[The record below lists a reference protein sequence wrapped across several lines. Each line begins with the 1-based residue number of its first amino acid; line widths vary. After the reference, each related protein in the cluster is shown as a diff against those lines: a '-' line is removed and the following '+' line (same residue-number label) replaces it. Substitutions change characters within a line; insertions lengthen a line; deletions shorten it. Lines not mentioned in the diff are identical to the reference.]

1 MGPLGLPF
9 SWLQPRLGF
18 PHTSRVD
25 EGGGPEGME
34 TSACL
39 VSFPSRCTLLFD
51 PGVGTPPEARGLGG
65 GELDS
70 KISVRDCVSGTVC
83 PGVRRPVGAHGVL
96 VGGGRGVGGLVG
108 GLGGGGTRTWPEAWR
123 VAKRIV

>member
-1 MGPLGLPF
+1 
-9 SWLQPRLGF
+9 
-18 PHTSRVD
+18 
-25 EGGGPEGME
+25 ME

-108 GLGGGGTRTWPEAWR
+108 GLVGSGTRTWPGGGRNDLYKMVQVLNTHLPRLSGRNIRTWR
-123 VAKRIV
+123 STAKPAIWKSV